1 MIKER
6 NFFNKKSNPEGNFP
20 NDLVDNGNGAVT
32 DKATGLVWQKAGS
45 PSEMKFDAASSYVD
59 ELNSSRFGGYSDWR
73 LRTLEELYS
82 LMEGTPN
89 QSEKFMDNLFDPAQ
103 SVCWS
108 ADMNPSYRPAGIQV
122 TVQVAFVVNFARG
135 ETSEGVADKNVR
147 FAGITQGSC
156 YVRAV
161 RTAQ

>member
-20 NDLVDNGNGAVT
+20 NDLVDNGNGTVT
-32 DKATGLVWQKAGS
+32 DKVTGLVWQKGGA
-45 PSEMKFDAASSYVD
+45 PSDMKFDATNKYVD
-59 ELNSSRFGGYSDWR
+59 DLNSSRFGGYIDWR
-73 LRTLEELYS
+73 LPTMEELYS
-82 LMEGTPN
+82 LMEETPN

-108 ADMNPSYRPAGIQV
+108 ADMNPSYRPAGSSMG
-122 TVQVAFVVNFARG
+122 VQVAFVVNYSRG

-147 FAGITQGSC
+147 FAGLTQGSC
-156 YVRAV
+156 YVKAV